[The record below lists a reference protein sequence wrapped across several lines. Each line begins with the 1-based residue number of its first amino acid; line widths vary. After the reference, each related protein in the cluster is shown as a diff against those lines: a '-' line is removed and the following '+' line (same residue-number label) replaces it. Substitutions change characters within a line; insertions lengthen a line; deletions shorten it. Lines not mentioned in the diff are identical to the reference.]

1 MEHRTAEATSRRALL
16 RAGAAA
22 GAAAALSAG
31 GALGARPA
39 RAASASGGPLP
50 YPDVT
55 DTSHASDRAARIF
68 RGFFSAKS
76 RHDPDELMTYF
87 SPTDAYYIDASSGN
101 VWPDWQALSD
111 VFHAFLPPAPPD
123 ALSYPLRIVGNE
135 HSALVEF
142 EDTPQLF
149 GSELRI
155 LGSVTFDRHGKI
167 IRWIDYWDGRSSL
180 RHNTIGP
187 TYPTDFKD
195 DVTHASPLVRHAAA
209 ALQQALSAGDA
220 AATVSLL
227 SFDATFEDMAAH
239 TRVRGR
245 LQIQRYLSRAL
256 GQLPYGPGASLAHVV
271 GGDLGGGYEWSAAQV
286 AAPMRRGHTAI
297 ELDPGG
303 QISRVTAVYDSGLL
317 TYEAYQSLVSLA
329 AEAPT
334 T

>member
-1 MEHRTAEATSRRALL
+1 ML

-22 GAAAALSAG
+22 GAAAALSVG
-31 GALGARPA
+31 GALPA
-39 RAASASGGPLP
+39 LAAPAGPLP

-55 DTSHASDRAARIF
+55 DTSHASARAAQIF

-87 SPTDAYYIDASSGN
+87 SRSDAFYIDASSGD
-101 VWPDWQALSD
+101 VWPSWQALSD

-123 ALSYPLRIVGNE
+123 ALSYPLRVVGDE

-155 LGSVTFDRHGKI
+155 LGSVTFDRQGRI

-180 RHNTIGP
+180 LQNTIGP

-195 DVTHASPLVRHAAA
+195 AAIDASPRVRQAAT
-209 ALQQALSAGDA
+209 ALQRAFSAGDA
-220 AATVSLL
+220 AAAVALL
-227 SFDATFEDMAAH
+227 SFDAVFEDMAAH

-256 GQLPYGPGASLAHVV
+256 THLPYGPGASVAHVT
-271 GGDLGGGYEWSAAQV
+271 GSDLGGGYEWTAAKV

-297 ELDPGG
+297 ELDPAG
-303 QISRVTAVYDSGLL
+303 QISRVTTVYDSSLL
-317 TYEAYQSLVSLA
+317 AVAAYQSLVALA
-329 AEAPT
+329 AEAPV
-334 T
+334 